1 MSDEPSDDPIPAV
14 PPEADAAEAD
24 DTPSPESAA
33 AAPPPEDA
41 SDVLAPPPEA
51 PEAPEAPAMEAL
63 PLRGTA
69 RPEPVDPPARLDP
82 FAKAQEALIQAAAA
96 RGAEFTPIPP
106 PRRHPLDAAQDAL
119 EKARAA
125 REHASKGGTAGL
137 AREADARAQLA
148 SLKGG
153 GPVSRGST
161 PAPRDP
167 TDPAPPNDG
176 GIPTPRKRR
185 L

>member
-1 MSDEPSDDPIPAV
+1 MSDDPSDDPTPAA
-14 PPEADAAEAD
+14 PPEADAVGASAP
-24 DTPSPESAA
+24 PSPEEAA
-33 AAPPPEDA
+33 AAPPTEEA
-41 SDVLAPPPEA
+41 SGGAPALPAEP
-51 PEAPEAPAMEAL
+51 PEAPAMEAL

-69 RPEPVDPPARLDP
+69 RPEPADLPASRDP

-106 PRRHPLDAAQDAL
+106 PRRHPLKAAQDAL

-125 REHASKGGTAGL
+125 REHASGGGTAGL

-148 SLKGG
+148 ALKGG
-153 GPVSRGST
+153 GPVSRGSA
-161 PAPRDP
+161 PAPRDS
-167 TDPAPPNDG
+167 TDPAPSSDG
-176 GIPTPRKRR
+176 GAPTPRKRR